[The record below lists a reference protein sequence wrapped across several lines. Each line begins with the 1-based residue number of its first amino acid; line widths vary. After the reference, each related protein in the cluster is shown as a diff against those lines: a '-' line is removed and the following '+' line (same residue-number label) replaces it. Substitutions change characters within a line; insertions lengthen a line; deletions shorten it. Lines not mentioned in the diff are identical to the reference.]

1 MACITPNQT
10 FFVLPRWGHCLL
22 NVVHRDEP
30 EEASEPLGITY
41 VSIFVERS
49 TLLREC
55 SALTREVNKLL
66 ACLTTESA
74 FICQ

>member
-1 MACITPNQT
+1 M
-10 FFVLPRWGHCLL
+10 
-22 NVVHRDEP
+22 VHQDEP

-41 VSIFVERS
+41 VSIFVEHS
-49 TLLREC
+49 TLLHEC

-74 FICQ
+74 FICQRFLEYGSMVIEVIVASEGQF